1 MNITAL
7 FALIATQAAPPGPV
21 TPPAPAAPS
30 APIAPS
36 GDPAPPSLDDAL
48 GIEGTE
54 PGDAPAGDLDAALAG
69 TPPKDILESALADM
83 RRSSKLLDE
92 RKAGLPTRRVQES
105 VVRKLDEL
113 IATAQRMQQQ
123 QQQQQQQ
130 QGQSS
135 SQQQRRG
142 RQGQQQDQEQRDGQR
157 RGADEPRPDGA
168 DGSRQRDQ
176 AADGEQ
182 RGRRDGAAREADA
195 SQPPSTIDPTDTAA
209 QFDESRVEWGQLPPR
224 VRDAVRQGVRDPMSA
239 AYRRLT
245 QEYYRRLAEEG
256 RK

>member
-1 MNITAL
+1 MNLVAL
-7 FALIATQAAPPGPV
+7 VVLVAMQAAPAGTA
-21 TPPAPAAPS
+21 TPPASPS
-30 APIAPS
+30 APPTVPS
-36 GDPAPPSLDDAL
+36 APPSLDDAL
-48 GIEGTE
+48 GLEGAE
-54 PGDAPAGDLDAALAG
+54 PGDAPPTDLDAALAG
-69 TPPKDILESALADM
+69 APPKDILESAIADM
-83 RRSSKLLDE
+83 RRSARMLDE
-92 RKAGLPTRRVQES
+92 RKAGLATRRVQES

-123 QQQQQQQ
+123 QQQQQQ
-130 QGQSS
+130 GQSS
-135 SQQQRRG
+135 SQQQRQGQRQ
-142 RQGQQQDQEQRDGQR
+142 RQQQGQQQGDGRQQGEDAPRPEDGDASRRRRDG
-157 RGADEPRPDGA
+157 
-168 DGSRQRDQ
+168 
-176 AADGEQ
+176 ADGEQ

-195 SQPPSTIDPTDTAA
+195 SQPPGAVDPADMAA

>member
-1 MNITAL
+1 MNL
-7 FALIATQAAPPGPV
+7 VALIVMVMVQATPAAPAAPAAPATPPGP
-21 TPPAPAAPS
+21 PAAPS
-30 APIAPS
+30 AP
-36 GDPAPPSLDDAL
+36 PAPPSLDDAL
-48 GIEGTE
+48 GIEGAE
-54 PGDAPAGDLDAALAG
+54 PGDAPPADLDAALAG
-69 TPPKDILESALADM
+69 APPKDILESAIADM
-83 RRSSKLLDE
+83 RRSARMLDE
-92 RKAGLPTRRVQES
+92 RKAGLPTRRIQES

-130 QGQSS
+130 QGQSA
-135 SQQQRRG
+135 SQQQRQGQRQQ
-142 RQGQQQDQEQRDGQR
+142 QGQQRGDGRQQ
-157 RGADEPRPDGA
+157 GEDAPRPDDGDASRRRRDGA
-168 DGSRQRDQ
+168 E
-176 AADGEQ
+176 GEQ

-195 SQPPSTIDPTDTAA
+195 SQPPGAVDPTDVAA